1 MTTAAPLTRR
11 VRQAR
16 ACWRMNLMML
26 TLTLLAPRT
35 ATLVAGR
42 IEIALP
48 GARCAPVCAPHWRGD
63 IGVTPILG
71 IRG

>member
-1 MTTAAPLTRR
+1 
-11 VRQAR
+11 
-16 ACWRMNLMML
+16 MML
-26 TLTLLAPRT
+26 TLALIAPRT

-42 IEIALP
+42 IEVALP

-63 IGVTPILG
+63 IGLTPILG